1 MSRRN
6 STESGFTLVEVLIA
20 TTLVMALTTGI
31 LVALRVSLDAM
42 DHADTKLMHNRRVVS
57 VNRILE
63 SQVSDI
69 IPAMVTCAAQTNGPA
84 GSPVAFFQGEPRT
97 MRFISSYSLND
108 SSRGLPQILEYQV
121 IPGEHNEGVRLVVNE
136 HLYSSPLS
144 ASFFCSGV
152 QSAPDSG
159 DQIPL
164 FGPVEIGPGSFV
176 LADRLA
182 ECHFEFLQP
191 DRNDPSKPPVWV
203 PRWVRALVP
212 DAIRVVMTPLEPDP
226 SQLQLE
232 TLTIPVSVNRDPSVD
247 YGQQ

>member
-1 MSRRN
+1 MKRRRSR
-6 STESGFTLVEVLIA
+6 EAGFTLVEVLIS

-42 DHADTKLMHNRRVVS
+42 DHADTKLMHNRRVMAVH
-57 VNRILE
+57 RILE

-69 IPAMVTCAAQTNGPA
+69 VPALVACRSQASGP
-84 GSPVAFFQGEPRT
+84 GGPPVAFFQGEPQT

-121 IPGEHNEGVRLVVNE
+121 IPGEENEGVRLVVNE

-144 ASFFCSGV
+144 AGLFCVGTRN
-152 QSAPDSG
+152 APGSG
-159 DQIPL
+159 DLLPV
-164 FGPVEIGPGSFV
+164 FRPVEIGSGSFV

-182 ECHFEFLQP
+182 TCHFEFLQP
-191 DRNDPSKPPVWV
+191 DLNDPNKRPVWV
-203 PRWVRALVP
+203 ARWSRALLP
-212 DAIRVVMTPLEPDP
+212 DAIRVVMAPLEPDP
-226 SQLQLE
+226 AQLQLQ
-232 TLTIPVSVNRDPSVD
+232 TLTVPVDVNQDPSVD